1 MQQTLQDTGDD
12 NQQDDSRQETERE
25 IQSALQGLATK
36 RRRPILCFYGDMD
49 QESVQGVRRI
59 VPQLK
64 ASNELSVLLHS
75 PGGSIEE
82 AYRIVLT
89 LREYAEDIEVLVPQW
104 AKSAATFFCLAANT
118 IYIGRYGE
126 LGPLDPQ
133 RLNLKGSAIR
143 ISALESFKALDQLL
157 DFSLDSL
164 DGIVQR
170 LLMNAPIDIPYA
182 IEHAQPLFS
191 AIVSPLYSQVDPH
204 ELGNAGRSLA
214 IGEEYAMRVMER
226 WGYSEI
232 EDDKRKWIV
241 RNLVWNYPTHGFV
254 IDLKESQD
262 IGLNAKRL
270 DDESDILCQ
279 KILKLLDSADTPR
292 YIDIEVP
299 PTDVQDKENWHEP
312 KGEEIADRD
321 SERQQNAV

>member
-1 MQQTLQDTGDD
+1 MQQTLQDTSDD
-12 NQQDDSRQETERE
+12 NQQDDSQQKTERK

-36 RRRPILCFYGDMD
+36 RRRSILCFYGDMD
-49 QESVQGVRRI
+49 QESVQWVRRI
-59 VPQLK
+59 APQLK
-64 ASNELSVLLHS
+64 ASNELSVLLDS
-75 PGGSIEE
+75 PGGDIEE

-89 LREYAEDIEVLVPQW
+89 LREYVEDVEVLVPQW

-133 RLNLKGSAIR
+133 RLNLKGSAMR

-157 DFSLDSL
+157 AFSLDSL
-164 DGIVQR
+164 DGIVKR
-170 LLMNAPIDIPYA
+170 LLMNAPMDIPYA

-214 IGEEYAMRVMER
+214 ISEEYAAIVMER
-226 WGYSEI
+226 WGYSDLKEKKRWEI
-232 EDDKRKWIV
+232 AWRLTWD
-241 RNLVWNYPTHGFV
+241 YPTHGFV
-254 IDLKESQD
+254 IDLKEAQD

-279 KILKLLDSADTPR
+279 KILDILKRSAIPR
-292 YIDIEVP
+292 YIGIEIFP
-299 PTDVQDKENWHEP
+299 PDVQDKENRHEP
-312 KGEEIADRD
+312 KGEEIAGSD

>member
-12 NQQDDSRQETERE
+12 NQQDDSRQETKRE
-25 IQSALQGLATK
+25 IQSALQVLATK

-49 QESVQGVRRI
+49 QESVQMVRHI
-59 VPQLK
+59 APQLK
-64 ASNELSVLLHS
+64 ASNELSVLLDS
-75 PGGSIEE
+75 PGGYTED

-133 RLNLKGSAIR
+133 RLNLKGSAMR
-143 ISALESFKALDQLL
+143 ISALESFKALDRLL

-164 DGIVQR
+164 DGIVKR

-214 IGEEYAMRVMER
+214 TSEEYALRVMER
-226 WGYSEI
+226 WGYSDREDEKRWEI
-232 EDDKRKWIV
+232 AWRLTWD
-241 RNLVWNYPTHGFV
+241 YPTHGFV

-279 KILKLLDSADTPR
+279 KILDILKRSAIPQ
-292 YIDIEVP
+292 YIDIEIP
-299 PTDVQDKENWHEP
+299 PPDVQDKENRHEP
-312 KGEEIADRD
+312 KGEEIAEWD